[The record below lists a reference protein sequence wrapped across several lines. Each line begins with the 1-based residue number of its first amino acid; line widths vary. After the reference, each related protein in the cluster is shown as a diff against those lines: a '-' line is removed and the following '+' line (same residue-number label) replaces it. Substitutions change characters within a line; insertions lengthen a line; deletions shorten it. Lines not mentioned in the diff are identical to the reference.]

1 MGKERRKG
9 EWPIPDILEDVLTE
23 MQLIALREI
32 EAFGW
37 KLRFVRKPRF
47 QAAVPVVFRGEG
59 DQMAVLDKNG
69 KINLQPSIEF
79 RA

>member
-1 MGKERRKG
+1 MGKERRKS
-9 EWPIPDILEDVLTE
+9 EWPIPDIIEDVLTE

-37 KLRFVRKPRF
+37 KLRFVRRPPF

-59 DQMAVLDKNG
+59 DQIAVLEENG
-69 KINLQPSIEF
+69 RLNLQPNVEF